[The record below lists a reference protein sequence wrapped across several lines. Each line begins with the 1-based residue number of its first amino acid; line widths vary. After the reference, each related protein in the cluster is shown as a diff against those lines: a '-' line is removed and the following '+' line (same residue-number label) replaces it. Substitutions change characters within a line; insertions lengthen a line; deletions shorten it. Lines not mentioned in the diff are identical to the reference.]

1 MLKYL
6 SYLEEKENSNL
17 SNPVYGNTI
26 KTKDSSKPK
35 NQHSWLEWLLVGGL
49 TLFLIWAPF
58 QIALFNGQMLDFEKP
73 LYWAVLLSTLLMCLW
88 IATYYKEIKF
98 ETQRNWLLVAALL
111 LPLTYIISLISAA
124 SQYLAVNMILIQCI
138 YTAIFAIALVILQ
151 NKQIN
156 HIIHFALMGISYI
169 IVGFGLL
176 NWLGASHLAAN
187 LVSWFTDAV
196 QNGIYVDAVM
206 VDSNGP
212 RLTSVF
218 QYANTYA
225 AFLMALLVASIFSL
239 VKSKKW
245 FGQLTHGFML
255 VPIIVSLLLTL
266 SRTGLVLLPVVFVV
280 LLLFLKPAKQILWI
294 IYCLIGGGA
303 TVAVLTPITSAG
315 LKLHEQYSASVALN
329 GWMYLFVASIVTSIL
344 AWSIQKY
351 VAPRLTNGVQRLAD
365 QKYSNLWIPVG
376 ASVFAGVLGGLFLG
390 TGLKGILPQSIQ
402 IRLENINFN
411 QHSVLERFTFYK
423 DALKLLGDYPIIGA
437 GGGAWATLYE
447 TYQNNPYTSRQAHN
461 FFMQYLVEVG
471 IIGFLIFMSFMIFII
486 YKYVKGY
493 IKSTEEDRES
503 HFLYFIIT
511 FSILTHSILDF
522 NMSYVFMG
530 ILVFL
535 GLGGM
540 AAVMDNKPVKKLR
553 FTGAGSRYTYAS
565 IVGLISVIVLVTSV
579 RYLQSS
585 YAAVEAQQVAQNSQS
600 FEEIKAA
607 LDKDLSIRKTHPDSL
622 LLMAEL
628 YQQAYTQLQDEQF
641 YNESMAW
648 LERGLAAEPYN
659 KYMLEQQ
666 ISLYQAKGEYEKA
679 FAIQNE
685 RAKNFNWD
693 ITWYETLISQAYTLG
708 EQALSSQNTEKKE
721 EYFEAGISAYEHVKQ
736 GIEHL
741 KTLPEGQLQGRAFE
755 ITPSI
760 ALNAGKIKFMQNQ
773 PAEAAVIFKEGLQE
787 DMSDST
793 TQEIATWYLAS
804 LRKTGQTDEQI
815 MNALLAVQPKAKE
828 QVENLANLNF

>member
-1 MLKYL
+1 M
-6 SYLEEKENSNL
+6 SYLEKKENSTL
-17 SNPVYGNTI
+17 SNPVYGNTT
-26 KTKDSSKPK
+26 KTNSSKPK
-35 NQHSWLEWLLVGGL
+35 NQRSMLEWLLVGGL
-49 TLFLIWAPF
+49 VLFLIWAPF
-58 QIALFNGQMLDFEKP
+58 QIALFNGQMLNFEKP
-73 LYWAVLLSTLLMCLW
+73 LYWAVLISTLLMFLW
-88 IATYYKEIKF
+88 IANYYKVIKL
-98 ETQRNWLLVAALL
+98 ETQRDWLLVAVLL
-111 LPLTYIISLISAA
+111 LPLTYVLSLISAA
-124 SQYLAVNMILIQCI
+124 SEYLAMNMILIQCI
-138 YTAIFAIALVILQ
+138 YAVIFAISVVILQ

-156 HIIHFALMGISYI
+156 HIIHLAILGISYI

-187 LVSWFTDAV
+187 LVGWFTSAV

-225 AFLMALLVASIFSL
+225 AFLMALLFASIFSL

-245 FGQLTHGFML
+245 IGQLTHGFML
-255 VPIIVSLLLTL
+255 VPIIISLLLTL

-294 IYCLIGGGA
+294 IYCLIAGGA
-303 TVAVLTPITSAG
+303 TIAVLNPITTAG
-315 LKLHEQYSASVALN
+315 LKLHEQYSTSVALD
-329 GWMYLFVASIVTSIL
+329 GWIRLLVASIITAVL
-344 AWSIQKY
+344 AWVIQKY
-351 VAPRLTNGVQRLAD
+351 LAPRLTIGVQQWTNR
-365 QKYSNLWIPVG
+365 KYSNLWIPVG
-376 ASVFAGVLGGLFLG
+376 SSVIAGVVGGLLLG
-390 TGLKGILPQSIQ
+390 TGLKSILPQSIQ

-423 DALKLLGDYPIIGA
+423 DAMKLLGDYPIIGA

-471 IIGFLIFMSFMIFII
+471 IVGFLIFMSFMIFII

-493 IKSTEEDRES
+493 IRSSEENRES

-540 AAVMDNKPVKKLR
+540 AAVMNNKPVKKLR
-553 FTGAGSRYTYAS
+553 FTGTGSQFAYLGVVGILS
-565 IVGLISVIVLVTSV
+565 IIVMFTSV

-585 YAAVEAQQVAQNSQS
+585 YAAVEAQQVAQSSQS

-622 LLMAEL
+622 QLMAEI
-628 YQQAYTQLQDEQF
+628 YQQVYTQTQDEQF
-641 YNESMAW
+641 YNEGMAW
-648 LERGLAAEPYN
+648 LEEGLAAEPYN
-659 KYMLEQQ
+659 KNMLKQQ
-666 ISLYQAKGEYEKA
+666 ISLYQAKGDNEKA

-693 ITWYETLISQAYTLG
+693 ITWYETLISQAYDFG
-708 EQALSSQNTEKKE
+708 YQALGNQDNEKKE
-721 EYFEAGISAYEHVKQ
+721 QYFKAGLAAYEHVKQ

-760 ALNAGKIKFMQNQ
+760 ALSAGKIELMQNQ
-773 PAEAAVIFKEGLQE
+773 PEQAAVTLKQGLKE
-787 DMSDST
+787 DMSDPT
-793 TQEIATWYLAS
+793 NQEVARWYLAS
-804 LRKTGQTDEQI
+804 LQKAGQTDEET
-815 MNALLAVQPKAKE
+815 MNQLIAVQPQAKQ
-828 QVENLANLNF
+828 QVDQLANLNF

>member
-1 MLKYL
+1 M
-6 SYLEEKENSNL
+6 
-17 SNPVYGNTI
+17 SNPVYGNT
-26 KTKDSSKPK
+26 TKSTNSSKPK
-35 NQHSWLEWLLVGGL
+35 KQRSMLEWLLVGGL
-49 TLFLIWAPF
+49 VLFLIWAPF
-58 QIALFNGQMLDFEKP
+58 QIALFNGQMLNFEKP
-73 LYWAVLLSTLLMCLW
+73 LYWAVLISSLLMFLW
-88 IATYYKEIKF
+88 IANYYREIKL
-98 ETQRNWLLVAALL
+98 ETQRDWLLVAVLL
-111 LPLTYIISLISAA
+111 LPLTYVLSLISAA
-124 SQYLAVNMILIQCI
+124 SEYLAMNMVLIQCI
-138 YTAIFAIALVILQ
+138 YAVIFAIAVFILQ

-156 HIIHFALMGISYI
+156 HIIHLGILGISYV

-187 LVSWFTDAV
+187 LVGWFTGAV

-225 AFLMALLVASIFSL
+225 AFLMALLFASIFSL

-245 FGQLTHGFML
+245 IGQLTHGFML
-255 VPIIVSLLLTL
+255 VPIIISLLLTL

-294 IYCLIGGGA
+294 IYCLIAGGA
-303 TVAVLTPITSAG
+303 TIAVLNPITTIG
-315 LKLHEQYSASVALN
+315 LQLHEQYSASAALD
-329 GWMYLFVASIVTSIL
+329 GWIYLLVASIITAVL

-351 VAPRLTNGVQRLAD
+351 LAPRLTNGVQRWAD
-365 QKYSNLWIPVG
+365 RKYSNLWIPVG
-376 ASVFAGVLGGLFLG
+376 SSVIAGIMGGLLLG
-390 TGLKGILPQSIQ
+390 TGLKSILPQSIQ

-423 DALKLLGDYPIIGA
+423 DAMKLLGDYPIVGA
-437 GGGAWATLYE
+437 GGGAWASLYE

-471 IIGFLIFMSFMIFII
+471 IIGFIIFMSFMIFII

-493 IKSTEEDRES
+493 IRSSEENRES

-535 GLGGM
+535 GFGGM

-553 FTGAGSRYTYAS
+553 FTGNGSRYAYLGVVGVLS
-565 IVGLISVIVLVTSV
+565 IIVLFTSV

-600 FEEIKAA
+600 FEEIKTA
-607 LDKDLSIRKTHPDSL
+607 LDKDLSTRKTHPDSL
-622 LLMAEL
+622 LLMAEI
-628 YQQAYTQLQDEQF
+628 YQQVYVQTQDEQF
-641 YNESMAW
+641 YNEGMAW
-648 LERGLAAEPYN
+648 LERGLAAEPFN
-659 KYMLEQQ
+659 KKMLRQQ
-666 ISLYQAKGEYEKA
+666 ISLYQAKGENEKA

-693 ITWYETLISQAYTLG
+693 ITWYETLISQAHDIGY
-708 EQALSSQNTEKKE
+708 QALGNQDNEKKE
-721 EYFEAGISAYEHVKQ
+721 EYFKAGLAAYEHVKE

-760 ALNAGKIKFMQNQ
+760 ALSAGKIEFMQNQ
-773 PAEAAVIFKEGLQE
+773 PAEAAATLKQGLKE
-787 DMSDST
+787 DMNDPT
-793 TQEIATWYLAS
+793 NQEIARWYLAS
-804 LRKTGQTDEQI
+804 LKKTGQTDEQI
-815 MNALLAVQPKAKE
+815 MNQLVAVQPEAQQ
-828 QVENLANLNF
+828 QVEQLANVNF

>member
-1 MLKYL
+1 M
-6 SYLEEKENSNL
+6 
-17 SNPVYGNTI
+17 SNPVYGNA
-26 KTKDSSKPK
+26 TKSSNSSKPK
-35 NQHSWLEWLLVGGL
+35 NQRSMLEWLLVGGL
-49 TLFLIWAPF
+49 VLFLIWAPF
-58 QIALFNGQMLDFEKP
+58 QIALFNGQMLNFETP
-73 LYWAVLLSTLLMCLW
+73 LYWAVLISTLLMFLW
-88 IATYYKEIKF
+88 IANYYKVIKL
-98 ETQRNWLLVAALL
+98 ETQRDWLLVAVLL
-111 LPLTYIISLISAA
+111 LPLTYVLSLISAA
-124 SQYLAVNMILIQCI
+124 SEYLAMNMILIQCI
-138 YTAIFAIALVILQ
+138 YTVIFAIAVVILQ
-151 NKQIN
+151 KKQIN
-156 HIIHFALMGISYI
+156 HIIHLAILGISYV
-169 IVGFGLL
+169 IVGFGLM

-187 LVSWFTDAV
+187 LVGWFTGAV

-225 AFLMALLVASIFSL
+225 AFLMALLFASIFSL

-245 FGQLTHGFML
+245 IGQLTHGFML
-255 VPIIVSLLLTL
+255 VPIIISLLLTL

-294 IYCLIGGGA
+294 IYCLIAGGA
-303 TVAVLTPITSAG
+303 TVAVLNPITTAG
-315 LKLHEQYSASVALN
+315 LKLHEEYSTSVALD
-329 GWMYLFVASIVTSIL
+329 GWMRLLVASIITAVL
-344 AWSIQKY
+344 AWVIQKY
-351 VAPRLTNGVQRLAD
+351 LAPRLINGVQQWTNR
-365 QKYSNLWIPVG
+365 KYSNLWIPVG
-376 ASVFAGVLGGLFLG
+376 SSVIAGVVGGLLLG
-390 TGLKGILPQSIQ
+390 TGLKSVLPQSIQ

-423 DALKLLGDYPIIGA
+423 DAMKLLGDYPIIGA
-437 GGGAWATLYE
+437 GGGAWASLYE

-471 IIGFLIFMSFMIFII
+471 IVGFLIFMSFMIFII

-493 IKSTEEDRES
+493 IWSSEENRES

-511 FSILTHSILDF
+511 FSILTHSMLDF

-540 AAVMDNKPVKKLR
+540 AAVMDNKQVKK
-553 FTGAGSRYTYAS
+553 FHFAGTGSRYVYLGVVGVLS
-565 IVGLISVIVLVTSV
+565 IIVMFTSV

-585 YAAVEAQQVAQNSQS
+585 YAALEAKQVAQSSQS

-607 LDKDLSIRKTHPDSL
+607 LDKDLSIRTTHSDSL
-622 LLMAEL
+622 QLMAEI
-628 YQQAYTQLQDEQF
+628 YQQVYTQTQDEQF
-641 YNESMAW
+641 YNEGMAW

-659 KYMLEQQ
+659 KNILKQQ
-666 ISLYQAKGEYEKA
+666 ISLYQAKGENEKA

-693 ITWYETLISQAYTLG
+693 ITWYETLISQAHDLG
-708 EQALSSQNTEKKE
+708 YQALGNQDNEKKE
-721 EYFEAGISAYEHVKQ
+721 QYFKAGLTAYEHVQQ

-760 ALNAGKIKFMQNQ
+760 ALSAGKIEFIQNQ
-773 PAEAAVIFKEGLQE
+773 PEQAAVTLKQGLKE
-787 DMSDST
+787 DMNDLT
-793 TQEIATWYLAS
+793 NQEIARWYLAS
-804 LRKTGQTDEQI
+804 LKKSGQTDEET
-815 MNALLAVQPKAKE
+815 MNQLLTVQPEAKQ
-828 QVENLANLNF
+828 QVDQLANVTF

>member
-1 MLKYL
+1 M
-6 SYLEEKENSNL
+6 
-17 SNPVYGNTI
+17 SNPVYGST
-26 KTKDSSKPK
+26 TKSNSSKPK
-35 NQHSWLEWLLVGGL
+35 SQRSLLEWLLVGGL
-49 TLFLIWAPF
+49 VLFLIWAPF
-58 QIALFNGQMLDFEKP
+58 QIALFNGQMLNFEKP
-73 LYWAVLLSTLLMCLW
+73 LYWAVLISTLLMFLW
-88 IATYYKEIKF
+88 IANYYKEIKL
-98 ETQRNWLLVAALL
+98 ETQRDWLLVAVLL
-111 LPLTYIISLISAA
+111 LPLTYVLSLISAA
-124 SQYLAVNMILIQCI
+124 SEYLAMNMILIQCI
-138 YTAIFAIALVILQ
+138 YAVIFAISVVILQ

-156 HIIHFALMGISYI
+156 HIIHLAILGISYI

-187 LVSWFTDAV
+187 LVGWFTGAV

-225 AFLMALLVASIFSL
+225 AFLMALLFASIFSL

-245 FGQLTHGFML
+245 IGQLTHGFML
-255 VPIIVSLLLTL
+255 VPIIISLLLTL

-294 IYCLIGGGA
+294 IYCLIAGA
-303 TVAVLTPITSAG
+303 ATIAVLNPITSAG
-315 LKLHEQYSASVALN
+315 LTLHEQYSNSVALD
-329 GWMYLFVASIVTSIL
+329 GWMYLLVASIITAVL
-344 AWSIQKY
+344 AWMIQKY
-351 VAPRLTNGVQRLAD
+351 LAPRLTNGVQQWTNR
-365 QKYSNLWIPVG
+365 KYSNLWIPVG
-376 ASVFAGVLGGLFLG
+376 SSVIAGVVGGLLLG
-390 TGLKGILPQSIQ
+390 TGLKSILPQSIQ

-411 QHSVLERFTFYK
+411 QHSVLERLTFYK
-423 DALKLLGDYPIIGA
+423 DAMKLLGDYPIIGA

-471 IIGFLIFMSFMIFII
+471 IVGFLIFMSFMIFII

-493 IKSTEEDRES
+493 IRSSEENRES

-553 FTGAGSRYTYAS
+553 FTGTGSRYAYFGVIGILS
-565 IVGLISVIVLVTSV
+565 IIVMFTSV

-585 YAAVEAQQVAQNSQS
+585 YAAVEAQKVAQNSQS

-622 LLMAEL
+622 QLMAEI
-628 YQQAYTQLQDEQF
+628 YQQVYTQTQDEQF
-641 YNESMAW
+641 YNEGMAW

-659 KYMLEQQ
+659 KNMLKQQ
-666 ISLYQAKGEYEKA
+666 ISLYQAKGDNEKA
-679 FAIQNE
+679 FAVQNE

-693 ITWYETLISQAYTLG
+693 ISWYETLISQAYDFG
-708 EQALSSQNTEKKE
+708 YQALGNQDNEKKE
-721 EYFEAGISAYEHVKQ
+721 QYFKAGLAAYEHVKQ

-760 ALNAGKIKFMQNQ
+760 ALSAGKIELMQNQ
-773 PAEAAVIFKEGLQE
+773 PEQAAATLKQGLKE
-787 DMSDST
+787 DMSDPT
-793 TQEIATWYLAS
+793 NQEVARWYLAS
-804 LRKTGQTDEQI
+804 LQKSGQTDEET
-815 MNALLAVQPKAKE
+815 MNQLIAVQPEAKQ
-828 QVENLANLNF
+828 QVDQLANLNF